1 VGPSSLDQHRR
12 RNLRIAIPQLERA
25 ELYVVAL
32 YSLDL
37 EDREAEANVND
48 LLGRLRSPRQY
59 LLELKLTASASLGVV
74 QEVVIH
80 RSEISGPALGSGGWW
95 MHPKGRRAGSVRG
108 GLLPAALAPFSQ
120 HGLKPIDE

>member
-1 VGPSSLDQHRR
+1 MGPSSLDQHRR

-48 LLGRLRSPRQY
+48 FLGRLRSPRQY

-95 MHPKGRRAGSVRG
+95 MHPKGRRGDRF
-108 GLLPAALAPFSQ
+108 AAVYSRRPLRPFRSMASS
-120 HGLKPIDE
+120 P